1 MACVASVTLCVAAD
15 RWLRAAADGVSPP
28 RRQPEYARDAPIAAT
43 MASSLSDWIRTR
55 IIQPMLL
62 QWNRPR

>member
-1 MACVASVTLCVAAD
+1 MACLASVALDIAAD
-15 RWLRAAADGVSPP
+15 PSLRATADGASPP
-28 RRQPEYARDAPIAAT
+28 CRQPEYARDAPIAAT

-62 QWNRPR
+62 Q